1 MGREDP
7 ALVVDQGH
15 VVVGDLALTFLP
27 AKLADRLNDTE
38 QTASGSSMRV

>member
-1 MGREDP
+1 MGRKDP
-7 ALVVDQGH
+7 ALVMDQGH
-15 VVVGDLALTFLP
+15 VVVGHLALTFLP